1 MNYKVMQRPM
11 FKMGGKAAS
20 QGTGITSGLD
30 ERVNYSKGAFGTGRS
45 IEELKG
51 MDLSDLIGLQTAG
64 YDKSMQGLSDMRDIV
79 RLQTLGNLATNVL
92 PNVERGGLTGVIDFL
107 KDPMTTQQA
116 ISGLT
121 GLKRVDLKE
130 KELQGKGLDKFIKGK
145 MAVEQ
150 LDIAKQKATVL
161 TATQVRVNSGNEAR
175 QILRDNNVTNP
186 NDLTDPILKDK
197 YYELKNIA
205 DGTITP
211 NDARKIAVKLVN
223 DNSNKAKEDTG
234 IGYDAEEFQSAVDA
248 MVSVLLG
255 GNAEGGMPNRVNR
268 RMGTPRDGE
277 QPLPEDPTKPVNP
290 FQPKPIK
297 PLGDGKMAFDD
308 TPRFELRSL
317 TDLLSEFEA
326 DNRRSPNSIDELK
339 RYFYNKYGPDFLS
352 KIDEAVANESK
363 DVAMET
369 QGQGRGNQVFDML
382 RARLPQEITDDVVQ
396 LISYDKTAFA
406 DFASIKNQEDVTS
419 FNDKYGTQLVID
431 VATV

>member
-1 MNYKVMQRPM
+1 MNYKIMQRPM
-11 FKMGGKAAS
+11 FKLGGKAAS

-30 ERVNYSKGAFGTGRS
+30 EKVNMAIGGGVIKGDNLGTREGFQQPNLS
-45 IEELKG
+45 G
-51 MDLSDLIGLQTAG
+51 MSLEDLINLQQQN
-64 YDKSMQGLSDMRDIV
+64 YNKQMSGLSDMRDIV

-92 PNVERGGLTGVIDFL
+92 PNIERGGLTGVVDFL

-130 KELQGKGLDKFIKGK
+130 KELKGKGLDNLITGKINLEKLAIARLKGTTTKTK
-145 MAVEQ
+145 MNYEATKEA
-150 LDIAKQKATVL
+150 LDKTNLSEAQKQDILLGVISGGSYQTVQRRSSDLRKSLDRQIENGDITRKQAEDIIANFE
-161 TATQVRVNSGNEAR
+161 ATQLGIFRE
-175 QILRDNNVTNP
+175 Q
-186 NDLTDPILKDK
+186 
-197 YYELKNIA
+197 ELE
-205 DGTITP
+205 
-211 NDARKIAVKLVN
+211 
-223 DNSNKAKEDTG
+223 S
-234 IGYDAEEFQSAVDA
+234 
-248 MVSVLLG
+248 
-255 GNAEGGMPNRVNR
+255 NAEGGRVGR
-268 RMGTPRDGE
+268 RMGSGDEGE
-277 QPLPEDPTKPVNP
+277 LPPDPTKPVNP

-317 TDLLSEFEA
+317 DALVNEFEV
-326 DNRRSPNSIDELK
+326 DNGRRPTSIDDLK
-339 RYFYNKYGPDFLS
+339 RYFYNKYGEDFLS
-352 KIDEAVANESK
+352 KIDQAVANESK

>member
-1 MNYKVMQRPM
+1 MNYNVMKRPM

-30 ERVNYSKGAFGTGRS
+30 EKVNMTEGRANYA
-45 IEELKG
+45 EG
-51 MDLSDLIGLQTAG
+51 PTTYQ
-64 YDKSMQGLSDMRDIV
+64 
-79 RLQTLGNLATNVL
+79 
-92 PNVERGGLTGVIDFL
+92 DFL
-107 KDPMTTQQA
+107 KSALEKQA
-116 ISGLT
+116 E
-121 GLKRVDLKE
+121 R
-130 KELQGKGLDKFIKGK
+130 DKAIAG
-145 MAVEQ
+145 MDSLINMQALGRLGQALSTEESSNP
-150 LDIAKQKATVL
+150 LDI
-161 TATQVRVNSGNEAR
+161 
-175 QILRDNNVTNP
+175 I
-186 NDLTDPILKDK
+186 
-197 YYELKNIA
+197 KNIA
-205 DGTITP
+205 MQGSEIALPALSAKKKLELKRLDPTTDLAFAKALKPGGTSARKVYEMKLEKLGELEKAEMALTEKLKNKEITP
-211 NDARKIAVKLVN
+211 EEFKKEKKFIDRRYKLVSSQILT
-223 DNSNKAKEDTG
+223 DQDFKDMAREGFLASGQPYTEATIAKEVERLKR
-234 IGYDAEEFQSAVDA
+234 IYDFAD
-248 MVSVLLG
+248 G
-255 GNAEGGMPNRVNR
+255 GRVNR
-268 RMGTPRDGE
+268 AMGSDDDGE
-277 QPLPEDPTKPVNP
+277 LPPDPTKPVNP

-352 KIDEAVANESK
+352 KIDQAVANESK

-369 QGQGRGNQVFDML
+369 KGQGKGNQVFDML

>member
-1 MNYKVMQRPM
+1 MNYNVMKRPM

-30 ERVNYSKGAFGTGRS
+30 EKVNMTDSRANYAEGPTTY
-45 IEELKG
+45 
-51 MDLSDLIGLQTAG
+51 Q
-64 YDKSMQGLSDMRDIV
+64 
-79 RLQTLGNLATNVL
+79 
-92 PNVERGGLTGVIDFL
+92 DFL
-107 KDPMTTQQA
+107 KSALEKQA
-116 ISGLT
+116 E
-121 GLKRVDLKE
+121 R
-130 KELQGKGLDKFIKGK
+130 DKAIAG
-145 MAVEQ
+145 MDSLINMQALGRLGQALSTEESSNP
-150 LDIAKQKATVL
+150 LDI
-161 TATQVRVNSGNEAR
+161 
-175 QILRDNNVTNP
+175 I
-186 NDLTDPILKDK
+186 
-197 YYELKNIA
+197 KNIA
-205 DGTITP
+205 MQGSEIALPALSAKKKLELKRLDPTTDLAFAKALKPGGTSARKVYEMKLEKLGELEKAEMALTEKLKNKEITP
-211 NDARKIAVKLVN
+211 EEFKKEKKFIDRRYKLVSSQILT
-223 DNSNKAKEDTG
+223 DQDFKDMAREGFLASGQPYTEATIAKEVERLKR
-234 IGYDAEEFQSAVDA
+234 IYDFAD
-248 MVSVLLG
+248 G
-255 GNAEGGMPNRVNR
+255 GRVNR
-268 RMGTPRDGE
+268 AMGSDDDGE
-277 QPLPEDPTKPVNP
+277 LPPDPTKPVNP

-352 KIDEAVANESK
+352 KIDQAVANESK

-369 QGQGRGNQVFDML
+369 KGQGKGNQVFDML

-419 FNDKYGTQLVID
+419 FNEKYGTQLVID

>member
-1 MNYKVMQRPM
+1 MNYNVMKRPM
-11 FKMGGKAAS
+11 FRMGGKAAS

-30 ERVNYSKGAFGTGRS
+30 EKVNMTDGRANYANGPMTS
-45 IEELKG
+45 QEFLTSALDKLQRRDKALAGMEDMINLQALGQLSNVLSTEESSNPLDILKN
-51 MDLSDLIGLQTAG
+51 I
-64 YDKSMQGLSDMRDIV
+64 SMQGTSIALPALSAKKK
-79 RLQTLGNLATNVL
+79 L
-92 PNVERGGLTGVIDFL
+92 E
-107 KDPMTTQQA
+107 
-116 ISGLT
+116 
-121 GLKRVDLKE
+121 LKRTDPTTDLAFAKALRDPSSASRKVYEMKKDDLNKINKDLYDVEMKIKKATEKGDQKAIEQLTRDKVLLQESKNLVFSTFKTDEELRAELLLKSAGTGYPITE
-130 KELQGKGLDKFIKGK
+130 KEIQ
-145 MAVEQ
+145 
-150 LDIAKQKATVL
+150 DIIDR
-161 TATQVRVNSGNEAR
+161 VRGNS
-175 QILRDNNVTNP
+175 
-186 NDLTDPILKDK
+186 
-197 YYELKNIA
+197 
-205 DGTITP
+205 
-211 NDARKIAVKLVN
+211 
-223 DNSNKAKEDTG
+223 
-234 IGYDAEEFQSAVDA
+234 
-248 MVSVLLG
+248 
-255 GNAEGGMPNRVNR
+255 EGGMPNRVNR
-268 RMGTPRDGE
+268 RMGSGDEGE
-277 QPLPEDPTKPVNP
+277 LPPDPTKPVNP

-339 RYFYNKYGPDFLS
+339 RYFYNKYGQDFLS
-352 KIDEAVANESK
+352 KKDQAVANESK